1 MTSSLL
7 DEALADAK
15 SLREAAEQNAKN
27 AIIESITPK
36 IRALIDKQILGED
49 VDDGDFFEGIQH
61 DLQED
66 AASLLSQ
73 VTPQEGSL
81 FERSEELKD
90 NFSINEESLE
100 GLISIANEWSHE
112 SKELSEDHTRVRDEI
127 NQTVDFIPTFKKI
140 QERIVALNEHFAILQ
155 SKNPAILRGDN
166 LKVYLAEFGIAE
178 QAVKAFE
185 EIINSNHQNSG
196 YFGTEI
202 QNMHDNLRNKK
213 REINEMK
220 KSLRELLSE
229 EVVDLRV
236 RVDLGDV
243 EVPDLAAD
251 DVTIELSEELPA
263 ESEEGEEA
271 GEEEGGEEEVAI
283 EVEDEVEVEA
293 EADEAVMLEVSAD
306 ELREQIRNMVQEA
319 MGPEDVAEGEL
330 EEILAELE
338 EGEDEGAHTAAMEE
352 DMEDE
357 GAYRM
362 EEEMIGEG
370 LDDDTVLEISETMLR
385 DELAKMLSESS
396 DEEAEELVEAAQEP
410 TQEIENEYATTIN
423 ELQSQLSEMNLFN
436 AKLLYTNKLLL
447 SDELTKN
454 QKVRAIESLD
464 EAKSL
469 REVKL
474 LYKGLTSSAPKKT
487 VNESASRIAGS
498 ASRATKPSS
507 TLLNESA
514 ESKRWS
520 VLAGLN

>member
-1 MTSSLL
+1 
-7 DEALADAK
+7 
-15 SLREAAEQNAKN
+15 
-27 AIIESITPK
+27 
-36 IRALIDKQILGED
+36 
-49 VDDGDFFEGIQH
+49 
-61 DLQED
+61 
-66 AASLLSQ
+66 
-73 VTPQEGSL
+73 
-81 FERSEELKD
+81 
-90 NFSINEESLE
+90 
-100 GLISIANEWSHE
+100 
-112 SKELSEDHTRVRDEI
+112 
-127 NQTVDFIPTFKKI
+127 
-140 QERIVALNEHFAILQ
+140 
-155 SKNPAILRGDN
+155 
-166 LKVYLAEFGIAE
+166 
-178 QAVKAFE
+178 
-185 EIINSNHQNSG
+185 
-196 YFGTEI
+196 
-202 QNMHDNLRNKK
+202 
-213 REINEMK
+213 MK

-251 DVTIELSEELPA
+251 DVTIELGEELPE
-263 ESEEGEEA
+263 ESEESEESEDSA
-271 GEEEGGEEEVAI
+271 NEEGEEEVAI
-283 EVEDEVEVEA
+283 VVDDEVEVEA

-319 MGPEDVAEGEL
+319 MGDDVAEEAQL
-330 EEILAELE
+330 EEILAELDE
-338 EGEDEGAHTAAMEE
+338 EDELQ
-352 DMEDE
+352 
-357 GAYRM
+357 
-362 EEEMIGEG
+362 EEEVEENYMAEG

-396 DEEAEELVEAAQEP
+396 DEEAEELVESAQQSQP

-423 ELQSQLSEMNLFN
+423 ELQGQLSEMNLFN

-474 LYKGLTSSAPKKT
+474 LYRGLTSSTPKKT

-514 ESKRWS
+514 ESKRWAA
-520 VLAGLN
+520 LAGLK

>member
-1 MTSSLL
+1 
-7 DEALADAK
+7 
-15 SLREAAEQNAKN
+15 
-27 AIIESITPK
+27 
-36 IRALIDKQILGED
+36 
-49 VDDGDFFEGIQH
+49 
-61 DLQED
+61 
-66 AASLLSQ
+66 
-73 VTPQEGSL
+73 
-81 FERSEELKD
+81 
-90 NFSINEESLE
+90 
-100 GLISIANEWSHE
+100 
-112 SKELSEDHTRVRDEI
+112 
-127 NQTVDFIPTFKKI
+127 
-140 QERIVALNEHFAILQ
+140 
-155 SKNPAILRGDN
+155 
-166 LKVYLAEFGIAE
+166 
-178 QAVKAFE
+178 VKAFE

>member
-100 GLISIANEWSHE
+100 GLINIANEWSHE
-112 SKELSEDHTRVRDEI
+112 SKKLSEDHARARDEI

-140 QERIVALNEHFAILQ
+140 QERIIALNEHFAILQ

-283 EVEDEVEVEA
+283 EVEDEEVEV

-338 EGEDEGAHTAAMEE
+338 EGEDEGAHTDA
-352 DMEDE
+352 
-357 GAYRM
+357 M
-362 EEEMIGEG
+362 EEEMDALEEDYMSEG

-520 VLAGLN
+520 ILAGLN

>member
-15 SLREAAEQNAKN
+15 RLREVAEQNAKN

-66 AASLLSQ
+66 AAEFLSKTST
-73 VTPQEGSL
+73 VDRTL
-81 FERSEELKD
+81 FERSKDLKA
-90 NFSINEESLE
+90 NFAINESSLD
-100 GLISIANEWSHE
+100 GLLSIANEWANHTS
-112 SKELSEDHTRVRDEI
+112 ELNEGHACIRDEI
-127 NQTVDFIPTFKKI
+127 NQTVEFLPSFKKI

-155 SKNPAILRGDN
+155 TKNPAMMRGDN

-178 QAVKAFE
+178 QAINAFE
-185 EIINSNHQNSG
+185 KIIDSNHQNSG

-213 REINEMK
+213 KEITEMK

-251 DVTIELSEELPA
+251 DVTIELGEELPE
-263 ESEEGEEA
+263 ESEESEESEDSA
-271 GEEEGGEEEVAI
+271 NEEGEEEVAI
-283 EVEDEVEVEA
+283 VVDDEVEVEA

-319 MGPEDVAEGEL
+319 MGDDVAEEAQL
-330 EEILAELE
+330 EEILAELDE
-338 EGEDEGAHTAAMEE
+338 EDELQ
-352 DMEDE
+352 
-357 GAYRM
+357 
-362 EEEMIGEG
+362 EEEVEENYMAEG

-396 DEEAEELVEAAQEP
+396 DEEAEELVESAQQSQP

-423 ELQSQLSEMNLFN
+423 ELQGQLSEMNLFN

-474 LYKGLTSSAPKKT
+474 LYRGLTSSTPKKT

-514 ESKRWS
+514 ESKRWAA
-520 VLAGLN
+520 LAGLK